1 MWDFSTNQIAVIRC
15 NPLDTR
21 YVCRQIEQ
29 MLDNPQ
35 HWHLYSGFEKM
46 PERFL
51 KPLEAVLAPLEIAY
65 AGAGDYIWHNFL
77 TASSALPAFEQ
88 QYVADLFA
96 QFFFS
101 KTTTRVAIVQT
112 DDTPVPS
119 SLARFVKE
127 YDYPWPTALEIV
139 ELLDQFGL
147 GKQLTSRC
155 SGLSHEELRRG
166 LGLAANSANPQ
177 ETLEEYRKQKL
188 SLYGI
193 NIEPKPQVNEIG
205 GLDRL
210 VEAVDEI
217 VFAFSD
223 EAKLK
228 GLPYPRGWLLA
239 GPPGTGKTHSA
250 RVIAGKLGFPMLSMS
265 VDTIMVG
272 GINAVK
278 RVLAIAQSCSPCL
291 LMLDEIEKMF
301 ANSEG
306 EQLLGYLLTWAN
318 DKTDPIFL
326 VGTLNRPGNLR
337 IEITRAGRFD
347 EVWEVPLPDEIP
359 RQELFRMF
367 LSKYEPRFAQDLVFT
382 PGEWKTIASATLR
395 FAPAEIQRVV
405 DKTMNRLY
413 REDLEAK
420 VTVEDLIVTAES
432 YYSMYRRDEQQML
445 ALQNAVAG
453 KAVPA
458 QSENLKIFPD
468 QKYNPF
474 TAITGNR
481 EVIGNREK

>member
-1 MWDFSTNQIAVIRC
+1 MIDELIAHNPILVIRC
-15 NPLDTR
+15 NPLDLE
-21 YVCRQIEQ
+21 YVRSQVRDV
-29 MLDNPQ
+29 LDNPLQ
-35 HWHLYSGFEKM
+35 WSLYGGFDQI
-46 PERFL
+46 PPTIL
-51 KPLEAVLAPLEIAY
+51 KHLEAVLEPIERSL
-65 AGAGDYIWHNFL
+65 GQRGDYIWENLF
-77 TASSALPAFEQ
+77 TALNALDIFEQ
-88 QYVADLFA
+88 QYVWDLFS
-96 QFFFS
+96 QFFCQ
-101 KTTTRVAIVQT
+101 TTTTNRVVIIQT
-112 DDTPVPS
+112 DDAPIPV
-119 SLARFVKE
+119 SLARFVNE
-127 YDYPWPTALEIV
+127 FYFPLPTSAEIV
-139 ELLDQFGL
+139 ELLKQFGL
-147 GKQLTSRC
+147 GIELKTRC

-166 LGLAANSANPQ
+166 LLLAANASDPK
-177 ETLEEYRKQKL
+177 ETLDRYRSEKL

-193 NIEPKPQVNEIG
+193 NIEPKPQVKEIG

-210 VEAVDEI
+210 VAEVEEI
-217 VFAFSD
+217 VFAFSE
-223 EAKLK
+223 EARVKK
-228 GLPYPRGWLLA
+228 LPYPRGWLLA

-250 RVIAGKLGFPMLSMS
+250 RVIAGRLGFPMLSLS

-278 RVLAIAQSCSPCL
+278 RVLAIAKSCSPCV

-326 VGTLNRPGNLR
+326 IGTLNRPGNLR

-359 RQELFRMF
+359 RQELFRIF
-367 LSKYEPRFAQDLVFT
+367 LSNYEPRFAEDPVFT
-382 PGEWKTIASATLR
+382 PQQWKSLANATLR

-413 REDLEAK
+413 REDLKAE
-420 VTVEDLIVTAES
+420 VTVDDLIITAES
-432 YYSMYRRDEQQML
+432 FYSMYRRDEQQML

-458 QSENLKIFPD
+458 QSEHLKIFPD
-468 QKYNPF
+468 QKYHPF
-474 TAITGNR
+474 TAIGR
-481 EVIGNREK
+481 SS